1 MNYLLIGAG
10 GIGYPLAMT
19 IANFYMERGD
29 TLAIADGD
37 YVERGN
43 LRRQFFNL
51 ADVGRNKA
59 DRLVHR
65 LSQAHQ
71 NLNFYSISRFVTL
84 EIFREVKPDLIF
96 LAVDNKATIA
106 SFLADPILPIPII
119 FTGCGMRG
127 KTPIANARLLSTP
140 EAKRSLLADLGAI
153 NDSIPATR
161 EYSPICERVN
171 NGIPEQT
178 TAGNVLAVVLA
189 IDCLEAYLANDFNY
203 RVEMALEGKNG
214 YIV

>member
-19 IANFYMERGD
+19 VANFYMERGD

-43 LRRQFFNL
+43 LRRQFFNFG
-51 ADVGRNKA
+51 DIGRNKA
-59 DRLVHR
+59 DKLAYR

-71 NLNFYSISRFVTL
+71 QLHFYSLPKFVAVDIL
-84 EIFREVKPDLIF
+84 SEVQPDLIF

-106 SFLADPILPIPII
+106 SFLGMSMPVPVI

-140 EAKRSLLADLGAI
+140 QAKEALLADLGTI
-153 NDSIPATR
+153 NDSIPVDR
-161 EYSPICERVN
+161 EYVPVCDRAN
-171 NGIPEQT
+171 NGVPEQT

-189 IDCLEAYLANDFNY
+189 VDCLEAFLANDSNY
-203 RVEMALEGKNG
+203 RIEMALDGKNG
-214 YIV
+214 YFI